1 VPLIEISSSKTLS
14 LKELYER
21 DISNVFSP
29 IPYKRM
35 GIEICKISAVEN
47 MNAVKE
53 MLIKLNSLNQD
64 IPADTM
70 SGTGLPDNIWI
81 TDDSKLLL

>member
-1 VPLIEISSSKTLS
+1 V
-14 LKELYER
+14 
-21 DISNVFSP
+21 
-29 IPYKRM
+29 
-35 GIEICKISAVEN
+35 
-47 MNAVKE
+47 NAVKE

-64 IPADTM
+64 VPADTM